1 MDIQMLYWH
10 WLVLGILLIIG
21 EIFIPSFTILWFG
34 LGALVVAVAALMFDM
49 PFSMQVLVW
58 TLSSVAFTVLWFK
71 AVKPRMTSSN
81 ISAEAHDLAIGES
94 GLVIKVPTE
103 TTNGKLRFSTPILD
117 RDEWEFTCEAEV
129 ALGDRLYIKEISGDL
144 LVVKNSGPKD

>member
-34 LGALVVAVAALMFDM
+34 LGALVVAVALLLVDM
-49 PFSMQVLVW
+49 PFSIQVLLW

-81 ISAEAHDLAIGES
+81 ISAEAHDSAIGES
-94 GLVIKVPTE
+94 GQVIKEPTD
-103 TTNGKLRFSTPILD
+103 TTRGKLRFTTPVLD
-117 RDEWEFTCEAEV
+117 RDEWEFTCDSEV
-129 ALGDRLYIKEISGDL
+129 ALGDRLFIKEISGDL
-144 LVVKNSGPKD
+144 LMVQK

>member
-1 MDIQMLYWH
+1 MLYWH

-34 LGALVVAVAALMFDM
+34 LGALVVAVAALLVDM
-49 PFSMQVLVW
+49 PFSIQVLLW

-71 AVKPRMTSSN
+71 AVKPRMTSGN
-81 ISAEAHDLAIGES
+81 ISAEAHDSAIGES
-94 GLVIKVPTE
+94 GQVIKVPTD
-103 TTNGKLRFSTPILD
+103 TTNGKLRFSTPVLD
-117 RDEWEFTCEAEV
+117 RDEWEFSCDSEV

-144 LVVKNSGPKD
+144 LVVQK